1 LPETMA
7 AACDLGEYL
16 LVISVIEIR
25 QSEKVV
31 CGKRTAT
38 VWVKIEKF

>member
-1 LPETMA
+1 
-7 AACDLGEYL
+7 
-16 LVISVIEIR
+16 VISVIEIR